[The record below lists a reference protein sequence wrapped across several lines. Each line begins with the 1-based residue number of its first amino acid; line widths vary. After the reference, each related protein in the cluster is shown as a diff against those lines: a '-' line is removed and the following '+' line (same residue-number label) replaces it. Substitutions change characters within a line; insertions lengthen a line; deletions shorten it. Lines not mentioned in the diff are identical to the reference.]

1 MVKEGLIDSLWP
13 RNACVAPGP
22 EDHIA
27 EAREPTPWVSWC
39 RVVTDGSVLSALL
52 VGSLAALL
60 AVGFIDFR
68 RHRRTEVFAFLAAVI
83 IGEKLIVVFGGPA
96 QRLGDPSPTAR
107 KAPPPGR
114 TMPHGPAS
122 TDESSQARRKQAE

>member
-1 MVKEGLIDSLWP
+1 MGVVVSCRTRRQRGLGSPRPGRAAGVID
-13 RNACVAPGP
+13 V
-22 EDHIA
+22 
-27 EAREPTPWVSWC
+27 
-39 RVVTDGSVLSALL
+39 
-52 VGSLAALL
+52 
-60 AVGFIDFR
+60 R
-68 RHRRTEVFAFLAAVI
+68 RHCRTEVFAFLAAVI

-122 TDESSQARRKQAE
+122 TDESTQARRQQAE